1 MTAPPLT
8 SGRDREVLR
17 ALARRIDPSD
27 AGAHNNLGV
36 LFFNKGL
43 HEEAV
48 QAFTKALELDSKMQV
63 AQRNLEVAYYNT
75 GYYDRRVA
83 ELRERL
89 RLRADDRDARWELGR
104 AYALLGQSED
114 AIREFEELLVYND
127 GDLGAIVQL
136 GLAAKAIG
144 RLDDARRWFTRALE
158 LDPSSS
164 VVEFCLG
171 ETLYNQ
177 GRADEALESLLRAIQ
192 LNPENP
198 DAHYLLGF
206 IYGDMGRHDEARA
219 ASKRAVQLNPT
230 LSRAQTN
237 LSIDKYDPEAFEA
250 QLALRGG
257 RTSVSRMTVTEGGEL
272 AHYNLGLAF
281 RQKGYFTEALREY
294 RMALDRGEDRPL
306 VLQAMAEVH
315 LLRKDPAAA
324 LELYDRLL
332 ADRRDSPKL
341 WNEHGVAQHQQG
353 NYAEAASDY
362 RRALALDARYAIA
375 SNNLG
380 VALFHAGDRDGAIEA
395 FRAALSTSPGF
406 VKARLNLALLLAK
419 AKRAQLA
426 LEAYRQ
432 VLVTENEQPVAWNGI
447 GIVLADLRKFED
459 ARNAFAR
466 AIQAR
471 PDFAEAH
478 YNLSF
483 ALSNLG
489 DFDGALRETKRALEL
504 DSYYV
509 PQKFALAIDLEYED
523 PDLSVVPD
531 LGGEQRLSAEV
542 GQFAFDPK
550 LLDSLFQQ
558 LAPPPAP
565 EPAVVMEADPY
576 AMAADYLTKGLY
588 DRATAETS
596 RAIARGADAADGY
609 ALLGD
614 VLYRQGAYGD
624 ALERFR
630 AARQARPGHDRAM
643 RGEAQALMMLG
654 RGAEARLVAE
664 TVLEGAPEDVDAL
677 MLAASAR
684 FEAGDPAAALEALDL
699 ARRIAPQRA
708 EVLRWIGNIA
718 RSVGDLEGA
727 IAAYRH
733 ALALDNDFA
742 AVRFELARL
751 LVRKSAW
758 EDAER
763 ELITAL
769 ETVPTYAEATLELA
783 SLKRLTGRAPEA
795 VDVLV
800 DLLQRD
806 PYSFDG
812 LIALGETLL
821 TMGRAADARVAF
833 VRVLR
838 FDPTHV
844 GAIFYEGV
852 LAAGEKHYRIA
863 IQAWQRVIDLEPAG
877 DFARRARREMRTAQD
892 LLRVF
897 GARTVGGA

>member
-1 MTAPPLT
+1 MAQAL
-8 SGRDREVLR
+8 SSDRDRDVLR

-36 LFFNKGL
+36 LFYNKGL
-43 HEEAV
+43 YEEAV
-48 QAFTKALELDSKMQV
+48 HAFTKSLELDPNMQV
-63 AQRNLEVAYYNT
+63 AKRNLEVAYYNT
-75 GYYDRRVA
+75 GYYDKRVA
-83 ELRERL
+83 ELKERL
-89 RLRADDRDARWELGR
+89 RVRADDREARWELGR

-114 AIREFEELLVYND
+114 AIREFSELLRYD
-127 GDLGAIVQL
+127 EHDLRAIVQL
-136 GLAAKAIG
+136 GLAEKAVG
-144 RLDDARRWFTRALE
+144 RLDAARRWFSRALE
-158 LDPSSS
+158 YDPSSS
-164 VVEFCLG
+164 VVAFYLG

-177 GRADEALESLLRAIQ
+177 GLSDEALVSLQRAIQ

-219 ASKRAVQLNPT
+219 ASKRAIQLNPT
-230 LSRAQTN
+230 LSRAQAN
-237 LSIDKYDPEAFEA
+237 LAIEKYDPTKLDS
-250 QLALRGG
+250 QLAARGG
-257 RTSVSRMTVTEGGEL
+257 RGSMTLGVVEGDGL

-281 RQKGYFTEALREY
+281 RQKGYFTEAMREY
-294 RMALDRGEDRPL
+294 RLALDRGEDRAL
-306 VLQAMAEVH
+306 VLQAMAEMH

-332 ADRRDSPKL
+332 ADNTESPKL
-341 WNEHGVAQHQQG
+341 WNERGVAQHQQG
-353 NYAEAASDY
+353 KYAEAAGDY
-362 RRALALDARYAIA
+362 KRALSVDPKYALA

-380 VALFHAGDRDGAIEA
+380 VSLYHGGDREGAIEA
-395 FRAALSTSPGF
+395 FRAALAAKPGF
-406 VKARLNLALLLAK
+406 AKARLNLALLLSK
-419 AKRAQLA
+419 AKRLQLA

-432 VLVTENEQPVAWNGI
+432 VLVTEPEQPEAWNGI
-447 GIVLADLRKFED
+447 GVVLADLRNFED

-471 PDFAEAH
+471 PNFAEAH
-478 YNLSF
+478 YNMSF

-504 DSYYV
+504 DPYYV

-531 LGGEQRLSAEV
+531 LGGEQRMSAEV
-542 GQFAFDPK
+542 GQFSFDPA
-550 LLDSLFQQ
+550 LMDSLFAK

-565 EPAVVMEADPY
+565 EPTVVMEADPY

-596 RAIARGADAADGY
+596 RAIARGADPSTGY

-614 VLYRQGAYGD
+614 VLYRQGAFGD

-630 AARQARPGHDRAM
+630 AARQVSPDNVRAL
-643 RGEAQALMMLG
+643 RGEAQSLMMLG
-654 RGAEARLVAE
+654 RGSEARLVAE
-664 TVLEGAPEDVDAL
+664 QILLAAPEDVESL

-684 FEAGDPAAALEALDL
+684 FDAGDPAAALEALDV
-699 ARRIAPQRA
+699 ARRLAPQRA
-708 EVLRWIGNIA
+708 EVLRWIGNIT

-733 ALALDNDFA
+733 ALNLDKDFA

-758 EDAER
+758 EEAER
-763 ELITAL
+763 ELTLAL
-769 ETVPTYAEATLELA
+769 DTVPTYAEATLELA
-783 SLKRLTGRAPEA
+783 GLKRLTGRPRDA
-795 VDVLV
+795 VGLLV
-800 DLLQRD
+800 DLLQSD
-806 PYSFDG
+806 PYNFEA

-821 TMGRAADARVAF
+821 TMGRTADANTAFTRV
-833 VRVLR
+833 RR
-838 FDPTHV
+838 FDPSHV
-844 GAIFYEGV
+844 GAIFYDGV
-852 LAAGEKHYRIA
+852 LAAGEKRFREAIA
-863 IQAWQRVIDLEPAG
+863 SWQRVIDLEPAG
-877 DFARRARREMRTAQD
+877 EFARRARREMRTAQD
-892 LLRVF
+892 LLLVF
-897 GARTVGGA
+897 GKRAEGAA

>member
-1 MTAPPLT
+1 MVAALT
-8 SGRDREVLR
+8 SDRDREVLR
-17 ALARRIDPSD
+17 SLARRVDPSD

-36 LFFNKGL
+36 LFYNKGL
-43 HEEAV
+43 YEDAA
-48 QAFTKALELDSKMQV
+48 QAFTKALELDSRMLV

-83 ELRERL
+83 ELKERL
-89 RLRADDRDARWELGR
+89 RSRADDREARWELGR

-114 AIREFEELLVYND
+114 AIREFSELLRYNEQ
-127 GDLGAIVQL
+127 DLGAIVQL
-136 GLAAKAIG
+136 GLAEKAIG
-144 RLDDARRWFTRALE
+144 RLDDARGWFVRALE

-164 VVEFCLG
+164 VVAFYLG

-177 GRADEALESLLRAIQ
+177 GRADEALMSLQRAIQ

-198 DAHYLLGF
+198 DAHFLIGF
-206 IYGDMGRHDEARA
+206 IYGDMGRHDDARA
-219 ASKRAVQLNPT
+219 ASKRAIELNPT
-230 LSRAQTN
+230 LSRAQAN
-237 LSIDKYDPEAFEA
+237 LAIDKYDAQQYES
-250 QLALRGG
+250 QLAARGG
-257 RTSVSRMTVTEGGEL
+257 RGSVRGMSVAEGEGL
-272 AHYNLGLAF
+272 AHFNLGLAF

-294 RMALDRGEDRPL
+294 RMALDRGEDRAL

-324 LELYDRLL
+324 LELYDRLV
-332 ADRRDSPKL
+332 AERADSPKL
-341 WNEHGVAQHQQG
+341 WNERGVAQHQQG
-353 NYAEAASDY
+353 KYAEAADDY
-362 RRALALDARYAIA
+362 RRALALDARYALA
-375 SNNLG
+375 SSNLG
-380 VALFHAGDRDGAIEA
+380 VALYHAGDRDGAVEA
-395 FRAALSTSPGF
+395 FRAALAANPGF
-406 VKARLNLALLLAK
+406 AKARLNLALLLAK
-419 AKRAQLA
+419 SRRMQLA

-432 VLVTENEQPVAWNGI
+432 VLITDVEQPAAWNGV
-447 GIVLADLRKFED
+447 GLVLADLRKFED

-478 YNLSF
+478 YNMSF

-489 DFDGALRETKRALEL
+489 DFEGALRETKRALEL
-504 DSYYV
+504 DPYYV
-509 PQKFALAIDLEYED
+509 PQKFALAIDLEFED

-531 LGGEQRLSAEV
+531 LGGEQRMSSEV
-542 GQFAFDPK
+542 GQFSFDPT
-550 LLDSLFQQ
+550 LLDSLFSQ

-565 EPAVVMEADPY
+565 EPTVVLEADPY

-596 RAIARGADAADGY
+596 RAMARGGDPSDGY

-630 AARQARPGHDRAM
+630 AAQQARPEHPRAL

-654 RGAEARLVAE
+654 RGAEARVVAE
-664 TVLEGAPEDVDAL
+664 RILRGAPDDVEAL
-677 MLAASAR
+677 MLVASSR
-684 FEAGDPAAALEALDL
+684 FEAGDPAAALEALDM
-699 ARRIAPQRA
+699 ARRLAPQRA
-708 EVLRWIGNIA
+708 EVLRWIGNIT

-733 ALALDNDFA
+733 ALNLDSDFA

-758 EDAER
+758 EEAER
-763 ELITAL
+763 ELVAAL
-769 ETVPTYAEATLELA
+769 DTVPTYAEATLELA
-783 SLKRLTGRAPEA
+783 SLKRVTGRPRDA
-795 VDVLV
+795 VSLLV
-800 DLLQRD
+800 DLLERD
-806 PYSFDG
+806 SYNFEG

-821 TMGRAADARVAF
+821 TMGRTTDAATAFARV
-833 VRVLR
+833 RR
-838 FDPTHV
+838 FDPTHC
-844 GAIFYEGV
+844 GAIFYDGV
-852 LAAGEKHYRIA
+852 LAAGDKRYREAIA
-863 IQAWQRVIDLEPAG
+863 SWQRVIDLEPAG

-892 LLRVF
+892 LLLVF
-897 GARTVGGA
+897 GRRSVGGG

>member
-1 MTAPPLT
+1 MTST
-8 SGRDREVLR
+8 RDREVLR

-36 LFFNKGL
+36 LFYNKGL

-48 QAFTKALELDSKMQV
+48 HAFTKALELDPNMQV

-83 ELRERL
+83 ELKERL
-89 RLRADDRDARWELGR
+89 RVRADDRDARWELGR

-114 AIREFEELLVYND
+114 AIREFSELLRYNEH
-127 GDLGAIVQL
+127 DLGAIVQL
-136 GLAAKAIG
+136 GIAAKTIG
-144 RLDDARRWFTRALE
+144 RLDDARRWFVRALE

-164 VVEFCLG
+164 VVAFYLG

-177 GRADEALESLLRAIQ
+177 GLGDEALVSLQRAIQ

-206 IYGDMGRHDEARA
+206 IYGDMGRHDDARA
-219 ASKRAVQLNPT
+219 ASKRAIQLNPT

-237 LSIDKYDPEAFEA
+237 LAIDQYDPSKFES
-250 QLALRGG
+250 QLAARGG
-257 RTSVSRMTVTEGGEL
+257 RASMRRMAVAEGDGL

-294 RMALDRGEDRPL
+294 RMALDRGEDRSL

-353 NYAEAASDY
+353 KYEEAAADY
-362 RRALALDARYAIA
+362 RSALALDARYSIA

-380 VALFHAGDRDGAIEA
+380 VSLYHAGDRDGAIEA
-395 FRAALSTSPGF
+395 FRAALSTNPGF
-406 VKARLNLALLLAK
+406 AKARLNLALLLAK

-432 VLVTENEQPVAWNGI
+432 VLVTESEHPVAWNGI
-447 GIVLADLRKFED
+447 GLVLADLRKFED

-466 AIQAR
+466 AIQSN
-471 PDFAEAH
+471 PDSAEAH
-478 YNLSF
+478 YNMSF

-504 DSYYV
+504 DPYYV

-523 PDLSVVPD
+523 PDLSVVPE
-531 LGGEQRLSAEV
+531 LGGEQRMTSEV
-542 GQFAFDPK
+542 GQFAFDPS
-550 LLDSLFQQ
+550 LLETLFQQ

-565 EPAVVMEADPY
+565 EPTVVMEADPF
-576 AMAADYLTKGLY
+576 AMAADYLSKGLY

-596 RAIARGADAADGY
+596 RAIARGADQAEGY

-630 AARQARPGHDRAM
+630 AARQARPSLVRAM

-664 TVLEGAPEDVDAL
+664 QILTASPEDVDAL
-677 MLAASAR
+677 MLAASSR

-699 ARRIAPQRA
+699 ARRLAPQRA

-733 ALALDNDFA
+733 ALSLDKDFA

-758 EDAER
+758 EEAER
-763 ELITAL
+763 ELLTAL
-769 ETVPTYAEATLELA
+769 DTVPTYAEATLELA
-783 SLKRLTGRAPEA
+783 SLKRVTGRPRDA
-795 VDVLV
+795 VNLLV

-806 PYSFDG
+806 PYNFEA

-821 TMGRAADARVAF
+821 TMGRGGDARTAF
-833 VRVLR
+833 TRVLR

-844 GAIFYEGV
+844 GAIFYDGV
-852 LAAGEKHYRIA
+852 LAAGEKQYRDAIA
-863 IQAWQRVIDLEPAG
+863 RWQRVIDLEPAG
-877 DFARRARREMRTAQD
+877 EFARRARREMRTAQD
-892 LLRVF
+892 LLQVF
-897 GARTVGGA
+897 GRRATVAV